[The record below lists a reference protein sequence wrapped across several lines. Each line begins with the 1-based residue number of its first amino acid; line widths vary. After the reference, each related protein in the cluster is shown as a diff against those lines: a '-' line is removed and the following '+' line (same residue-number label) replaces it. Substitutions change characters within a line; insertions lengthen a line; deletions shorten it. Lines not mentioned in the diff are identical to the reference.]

1 MINQTNIKELFQQA
15 SGLAVI
21 NQYGEQNCVTLDK
34 SVWKKKKNRTVSQ
47 WINQSEMK
55 PFQRIGKRDKP
66 VWLEEQEEEPCQRV
80 RKRNKPV
87 VKKICYIKVDCCSG
101 EIVFRTMM
109 YLLMKF
115 RKSQTKL
122 SRNSRK
128 ISLQFQR
135 ISNMESGICMIVKR
149 REIIQEKRQ
158 NILQVAPNCAAFNGW
173 LVLWLV
179 LYATTKSG

>member
-1 MINQTNIKELFQQA
+1 M
-15 SGLAVI
+15 
-21 NQYGEQNCVTLDK
+21 DK
-34 SVWKKKKNRTVSQ
+34 SVRNETVSTY
-47 WINQSEMK
+47 
-55 PFQRIGKRDKP
+55 GKRDKP
-66 VWLEEQEEEPCQRV
+66 IWLEEQEEEPCQRV
-80 RKRNKPV
+80 RKRDKPIL
-87 VKKICYIKVDCCSG
+87 KKICYIKVGCSG

-135 ISNMESGICMIVKR
+135 ISNMESGICMIVER

-158 NILQVAPNCAAFNGW
+158 KKNF
-173 LVLWLV
+173 
-179 LYATTKSG
+179 TSRTKLCCF

>member
-1 MINQTNIKELFQQA
+1 MINQYI
-15 SGLAVI
+15 
-21 NQYGEQNCVTLDK
+21 EQNCVTLDK

-66 VWLEEQEEEPCQRV
+66 V
-80 RKRNKPV
+80 
-87 VKKICYIKVDCCSG
+87 VKEICYSKVACCSG

-115 RKSQTKL
+115 RKSQTKF

-135 ISNMESGICMIVKR
+135 ISNMESGICMIVER
-149 REIIQEKRQ
+149 REIIREKRQ
-158 NILQVAPNCAAFNGW
+158 KKNFTSCDAMMHVLKDFISLKYSELLTEEISKFN
-173 LVLWLV
+173 
-179 LYATTKSG
+179 

>member
-1 MINQTNIKELFQQA
+1 
-15 SGLAVI
+15 
-21 NQYGEQNCVTLDK
+21 
-34 SVWKKKKNRTVSQ
+34 
-47 WINQSEMK
+47 MK

-66 VWLEEQEEEPCQRV
+66 VWLEEQEDEPCQRV
-80 RKRNKPV
+80 RKRDKPV
-87 VKKICYIKVDCCSG
+87 VKKICYIKVDGCSG

-135 ISNMESGICMIVKR
+135 ISNMGSGICMIVER

-158 NILQVAPNCAAFNGW
+158 
-173 LVLWLV
+173 
-179 LYATTKSG
+179 K